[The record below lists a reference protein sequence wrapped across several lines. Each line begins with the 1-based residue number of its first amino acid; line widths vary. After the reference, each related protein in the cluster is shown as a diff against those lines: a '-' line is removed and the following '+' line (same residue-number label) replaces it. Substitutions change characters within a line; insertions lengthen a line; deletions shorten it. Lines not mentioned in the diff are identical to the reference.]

1 MLKSLC
7 LSTAFRHGNSF
18 SQDHVVSL
26 RHANPDELRINVK
39 RNATRLFDRVSGQR
53 PEQGAAAKFYAQHK
67 TWAPGPYPA
76 Q

>member
-1 MLKSLC
+1 M
-7 LSTAFRHGNSF
+7 
-18 SQDHVVSL
+18 SL